1 MKKRNIIITIIIV
14 IVVVISSIAL
24 WHNTSNKSK
33 LTNEVE
39 ENIVGLKTDLDNQ
52 VDMIRINIVLLK
64 AKLAIQ
70 IEKSQYNAEQ
80 ELDKALMYISDA
92 KSKVGKSSNKILNE
106 LKQLVIK
113 AKESV
118 IKGSSEAK
126 DDIDASIFKTESM
139 IKNTKSEINVEA
151 TLLKAR
157 LAAVSENTYD
167 SAYNNLEAAKRWYK
181 HNNYQ
186 ASKKLD
192 SATVEMIEKI
202 NEAQEYLK
210 EKKDE
215 AGVLISD
222 ILSKASELLK
232 DDDK

>member
-1 MKKRNIIITIIIV
+1 MKKRNIIIAIIIV
-14 IVVVISSIAL
+14 IVVVIGSIAL
-24 WHNTSNKSK
+24 WYNTSNKSK

-52 VDMIRINIVLLK
+52 VDMMRINIVLLK

-92 KSKVGKSSNKILNE
+92 KSKLGKSSNKILNE

-113 AKESV
+113 ARESV
-118 IKGSSEAK
+118 IMGSSEAK
-126 DDIDASIFKTESM
+126 DDIDASILKTESM
-139 IKNTKSEINVEA
+139 VKNTKSEINVEA

-167 SAYNNLEAAKRWYK
+167 SAYKYLEVAKRWYG
-181 HNNYQ
+181 HNNYR
-186 ASKKLD
+186 ALKTMD
-192 SATVEMIEKI
+192 STSQEMIKKI
-202 NEAQEYLK
+202 NEAQKYLK
-210 EKKDE
+210 ERKVE
-215 AGVLISD
+215 AEDMVSD
-222 ILSKASELLK
+222 ILLKASELLK
-232 DDDK
+232 DDDQ

>member
-24 WHNTSNKSK
+24 WYNISNKSK

-52 VDMIRINIVLLK
+52 VDMMRINIVLLK

-167 SAYNNLEAAKRWYK
+167 SAYKYLEEAKRWYK
-181 HNNYQ
+181 HNNYR
-186 ASKKLD
+186 ALKTMD
-192 SATVEMIEKI
+192 STSQEMIKKI
-202 NEAQEYLK
+202 NEAQKYLK

-222 ILSKASELLK
+222 ILLKASELVK
-232 DDDK
+232 DDDQ